1 MAKNRFPMAG
11 MGGANFS
18 QMMKQAQ
25 KLQQDM
31 MKIQEDLD
39 NTVVEASSGGGMVTV
54 TATAKKEITSIKIN
68 PEAVDPD
75 DVEMLEDLVLSA
87 VKEALTKADD
97 VSNSQMS
104 KVTGGMNIPGLL

>member
-1 MAKNRFPMAG
+1 MAKNRFPM
-11 MGGANFS
+11 GGANFN

-31 MKIQEDLD
+31 LKMQEDLD

-87 VKEALTKADD
+87 VKEALNKADE
-97 VSNSQMS
+97 VSSSQMS